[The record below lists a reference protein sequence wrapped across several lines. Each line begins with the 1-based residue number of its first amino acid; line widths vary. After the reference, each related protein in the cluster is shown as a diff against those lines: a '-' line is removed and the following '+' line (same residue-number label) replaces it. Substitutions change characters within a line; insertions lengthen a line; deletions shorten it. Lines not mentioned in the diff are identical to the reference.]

1 MSGTTSRVQD
11 YPNLRRSGAGVVD
24 VDDQAY
30 RAALSRVEQAK
41 RIDRLEKST
50 KEMREELKDTSQKMD
65 QVLSLLQ
72 GLVNGQS

>member
-1 MSGTTSRVQD
+1 MSGTTARVQD

-24 VDDQAY
+24 VDDQSY
-30 RAALSRVEQAK
+30 RAALARVEQAK

-50 KEMREELKDTSQKMD
+50 QEMREELKETGQKMD
-65 QVLSLLQ
+65 QVLLLLQ